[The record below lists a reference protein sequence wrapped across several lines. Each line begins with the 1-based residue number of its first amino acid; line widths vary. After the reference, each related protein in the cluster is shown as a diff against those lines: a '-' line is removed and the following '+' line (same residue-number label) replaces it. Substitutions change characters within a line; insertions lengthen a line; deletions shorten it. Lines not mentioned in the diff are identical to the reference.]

1 MNTFG
6 WDTVYVVTADKINA
20 SLLTNKDKLVLQF
33 DTSNNKELPVD
44 ATGSFSR
51 WEIVEGGSGA
61 ILYMKLGIGNGKVV
75 FTNTGQEYDL
85 AGMALVVAVQLTML
99 PGKTLT
105 PSQELKF
112 DIRSVGEPGDPP
124 KPGNIT
130 PVALHDLDGKL
141 DPAQR
146 ALLMVALATVVMQNA
161 SQITYVFATVNLVP
175 PGSNNWLTPVRS
187 GYAYM
192 SRANAPGALAI
203 LSVTTDR
210 NIAGLPLQVD
220 GQLLAPGYDASFGI
234 SRELFLRNVMMP
246 ALPAVF
252 GNGATPAYFVY
263 NNAGGCAQNTQTIAM
278 NGVKSGAIWYYPVLS
293 SFKLTTTGDG
303 LASQYEGSCDL
314 KAGMSMRFW
323 IDPKNRAIYNNTSK
337 ILDFLPDPNPSYRKE
352 VHIPWYWWF
361 LGLIPRAIIELI
373 VQAIG
378 SSIAKSLTA
387 DAGKYLT
394 LTRKPPTS
402 VQWTGTERLDVQTA
416 SLNMGFYMQGN
427 LL

>member
-6 WDTVYVVTADKINA
+6 WDTVYVVTVDKINA
-20 SLLTNKDKLVLQF
+20 SLLANKDKLVLQF
-33 DTSNNKELPVD
+33 DTSNNKELPVS
-44 ATGSFSR
+44 AVGNFSR

-61 ILYMKLGIGNGKVV
+61 ILYLKLGISDGKVV

-85 AGMALVVAVQLTML
+85 AGMALVVAVQLAML

-112 DIRSVGEPGDPP
+112 DIRSVGDPGDPP
-124 KPGNIT
+124 KPGSIT
-130 PVALHDLDGKL
+130 PVALHDMDGKL

-146 ALLMVALATVVMQNA
+146 ALLMVALATVIMQNA
-161 SQITYVFATVNLVP
+161 GQLTYVFATINLVP
-175 PGSNNWLTPVRS
+175 PGSNNWLTPVKS
-187 GYAYM
+187 GYAFM

-210 NIAGLPLQVD
+210 NITDLPLQVD
-220 GQLLAPGYDASFGI
+220 GQLLSPGYDASFGI
-234 SRELFLRNVMMP
+234 SRALFLKHVMMP

-252 GNGATPAYFVY
+252 GHGTQPDYFVY
-263 NNAGGCAQNTQTIAM
+263 DNKSDGIQSTQVITM
-278 NGVKSGAIWYYPVLS
+278 NSVKSGAIYYQPILT

-303 LASQYEGSCDL
+303 LFSQYEGSCDL
-314 KAGMSMRFW
+314 KAGISMRFW
-323 IDPKNRAIYNNTSK
+323 IDPSNRAIYNNGSK

-361 LGLIPRAIIELI
+361 VGLIVRAVIELI

-387 DAGKYLT
+387 DVGRYLT

-402 VQWTGTERLDVQTA
+402 IQWTGAERLDIQRA
-416 SLNMGFYMQGN
+416 SLDKGFYMQGN